1 MIGPKTLIKTLEA
14 RSVKFR
20 ALGPKLDRLQVLYNK
35 GDISRREKKLI
46 EKRTPEILS
55 ILQERE
61 KYKFLTENTDSII
74 HGDSNLVLKKFPAN
88 SFDQETIDPNYG
100 IGFMGKDW
108 DRSVPGAEFF
118 KQCLR
123 VLKPG
128 GFAFIMCS
136 PRQDVLAQMIINL
149 KQAGFLVNFPS
160 IYWTYASGFPKIH
173 NIAKAVDKKNGAK
186 GKVVG
191 IKKNKIN
198 FSNSRKG
205 DASFY
210 NAAWQDGNYTDLEV
224 TEPETEQAKK
234 LKGAYA
240 GFQPKPAVEVIL
252 VVMKPMTEKSYT
264 GQAMANGKGCTW
276 LDDCRI
282 PYADENIP
290 SRDLIKQ
297 KSSTSNQVIASQG
310 DEWHG
315 NQVGRMPANLLVS
328 DNVLDDGKNHKGGGI
343 GGWPKLPEGKCGF
356 GFKPLGDKAPVRP
369 NDEGGYSRFFSLD
382 AWADRNLP
390 FLNVPKASKA
400 EKNAGLDGFP
410 EQTVS
415 DGRKTPND
423 TAFQRDI
430 TPRKNI
436 HPTVKPVKLK
446 AYLISLSSR
455 PGDLI
460 GDFAAGSGTTCV
472 AAKLLG
478 RKFIGIEKEE
488 EYHRIAVARVENASL
503 DVPVFKR
510 AVADIKK
517 HEESREQQ
525 EDDGAAK
532 APEPCFFSNMSE
544 EQLKELDEAL

>member
-1 MIGPKTLIKTLEA
+1 MIGFKTLMRTLEA
-14 RSVKFR
+14 RNVEFR
-20 ALGPKLDRLQVLYNK
+20 AYGPCLDRLQVLCNR
-35 GDISRREKKLI
+35 GDISQHEAKLI
-46 EKRTPEILS
+46 EKYKPEILQILRERAAYKYLFDS
-55 ILQERE
+55 I
-61 KYKFLTENTDSII
+61 DSII
-74 HGDSNLVLKKFPAN
+74 HGDSEDVLKKFPAN
-88 SFDQETIDPNYG
+88 SFDMLAIDPNYG
-100 IGFMGKDW
+100 IGFMGKGW
-108 DRSVPGAEFF
+108 DKSVPGEEFF
-118 KQCLR
+118 KQCLS

-160 IYWTYASGFPKIH
+160 IYWAYATGFPKIH
-173 NIAKAVDKKNGAK
+173 NISKAVDKKNGTK
-186 GKVVG
+186 GKVVA
-191 IKKNKIN
+191 IKKNKIK

-205 DASFY
+205 DTSFY
-210 NAAWQDGNYTDLEV
+210 DTAWQDRNYADLEV
-224 TEPETEQAKK
+224 TTPETEQAKA
-234 LKGAYA
+234 LEGAYA

-252 VVMKPMTEKSYT
+252 VVMKPLAEKSYT

-369 NDEGGYSRFFSLD
+369 NDEGGFSRFFSLD
-382 AWADRNLP
+382 AWAEHNLP
-390 FLNVPKASKA
+390 YLIVPKASQA

-423 TAFQRDI
+423 TAFQRDV
-430 TPRKNI
+430 TPRKNT

-446 AYLISLSSR
+446 AYLISLGSR

-460 GDFAAGSGTTCV
+460 GDFAAGSGTTGM

-503 DVPVFKR
+503 EVPVLKR
-510 AVADIKK
+510 AVADIRK

-525 EDDGAAK
+525 PNDAPAK
-532 APEPCFFSNMSE
+532 APKPCFFSNMSE
-544 EQLKELDEAL
+544 EQLKKLDEED